1 MVQLIKYYHANED
14 TPLFILTNTNYNY
27 LLSLNKLVRNITI
40 HSAFEAETLEK
51 MSPALLLSH
60 KGKNVTVQTTQWIV
74 SKMCMYSPYDTEIV

>member
-14 TPLFILTNTNYNY
+14 TPLFILTNTNYNC

-51 MSPALLLSH
+51 MSQ
-60 KGKNVTVQTTQWIV
+60 GTVAITQR
-74 SKMCMYSPYDTEIV
+74 KKCYSANYTVHCQ